1 MPTETEHKH
10 DENCQHDHE
19 DKHEETEDVNLNTSH
34 KKKKEEK
41 RFIKAMK
48 KQGLRPVDNI
58 ARVTLRTNKNFIMYI
73 DNPVI
78 MTSGNGENNFVIFGE
93 PKYLDFEK
101 SMATKEAEK
110 LNQEEN
116 DKPEEKLGDIKNDQ
130 EDEDDEA
137 EVEQGDI
144 PDESIDN
151 LMSYSNCS
159 RNKAIRTLK
168 KTNGD
173 LVEAITMLT

>member
-1 MPTETEHKH
+1 
-10 DENCQHDHE
+10 
-19 DKHEETEDVNLNTSH
+19 
-34 KKKKEEK
+34 
-41 RFIKAMK
+41 
-48 KQGLRPVDNI
+48 
-58 ARVTLRTNKNFIMYI
+58 MYI

-78 MTSGNGENNFVIFGE
+78 MTTGTGENSFVIFGE

-110 LNQEEN
+110 LVKQENE
-116 DKPEEKLGDIKNDQ
+116 KPEEKLGDIKEEEEE
-130 EDEDDEA
+130 EDENA
-137 EVEQGDI
+137 EVDQGDI
-144 PDESIDN
+144 PDDSIDN
-151 LMSYSNCS
+151 LMSYANCT